1 MGKVL
6 LFIQHENG
14 RVLKGSLVALSA
26 ARQLQSCW
34 GASEIVGVALGAGAS
49 QAAQEMTS
57 YGLSAV
63 KWSDNQLFHQYRAEP
78 YSRAIALAARELSAD
93 TVVGLASSTG
103 KDVLPRVAVLLDG
116 AQASDIVA
124 VNGDG
129 SLKRPMYAGNILA
142 DVELLSAVRVVSV
155 RGTAFAPATKEGASG
170 ATSELVLSGDPE
182 LHEQPRFGQIVSY
195 EQSKADRPE
204 LSDAEI
210 VVSGGRALGSADNFE
225 KVIFPLAD
233 VLKAAVGASRAAVDS
248 GYAPN
253 DWQVGQTGKVVAPNL
268 YIAVGISGAIQ
279 HLAGMKDS
287 KVIVAINKD
296 PDAPIFEV
304 ADYGIVADLF
314 QVVPELMSAVKA
326 S

>member
-6 LFIQHENG
+6 LYIQHDAG
-14 RVLKGSLVALSA
+14 RVLKGTLVALSA
-26 ARQLQSCW
+26 ARELKAAW

-49 QAAQEMTS
+49 AAAQEMAS
-57 YGLSAV
+57 YGVGSV
-63 KWSDNQLFHQYRAEP
+63 KWSEDALFAQYRAEP
-78 YSRAIALAARELSAD
+78 YSRAIALAARELGAD

-116 AQASDIVA
+116 AQASDIIG
-124 VNGDG
+124 VNSDG
-129 SLKRPMYAGNILA
+129 SLKRPMYAGNIIA
-142 DVELLSAVRVVSV
+142 DVEIVCSVRVVSV
-155 RGTAFAPATKEGASG
+155 RGTAFAAAGKEGSQG
-170 ATSELVLSGDPE
+170 AVSELDIKGDSE
-182 LHEQPRFGQIVSY
+182 LHEQPRFGQIVSF

-210 VVSGGRALGSADNFE
+210 VVSGGRALGSAENFQN
-225 KVIFPLAD
+225 VIYPLAD
-233 VLKAAVGASRAAVDS
+233 ALKAAVGASRAAVDS

-304 ADYGIVADLF
+304 ADYGLVADLF
-314 QVVPELMSAVKA
+314 QVVPELLSAFKNG
-326 S
+326 